1 MTGARRA
8 GGDIVI
14 ALVLL
19 VFAGAYAWLALRLP
33 ERNIPGGV
41 GLAFVPLLLAGL
53 LALLAALLLWH
64 GLRESRPPAPPE
76 AEMPGWGRAGAVV
89 GLMVLYVLAMTR
101 IGFLLATPP
110 FLAITMWQAGARRP
124 GFIALTAVG
133 MTAAIRVVFST
144 LFAVPLPRGPLF

>member
-1 MTGARRA
+1 MKGAGRA
-8 GGDIVI
+8 GADIVI

-19 VFAGAYAWLALRLP
+19 AFAGAYAWLALRLP
-33 ERNIPGGV
+33 ERNIPGSV

-53 LALLAALLLWH
+53 LAFLAGLLAVH
-64 GLRESRPPAPPE
+64 GLRGPSPPAPPE
-76 AEMPGWGRAGAVV
+76 DMPGWGQATAVV
-89 GLMVLYVLAMTR
+89 GLMVLYILAMTR

-110 FLAITMWQAGARRP
+110 YLVMTMWQAGARRP

-133 MTAAIRVVFST
+133 MTAAIWVVFTT